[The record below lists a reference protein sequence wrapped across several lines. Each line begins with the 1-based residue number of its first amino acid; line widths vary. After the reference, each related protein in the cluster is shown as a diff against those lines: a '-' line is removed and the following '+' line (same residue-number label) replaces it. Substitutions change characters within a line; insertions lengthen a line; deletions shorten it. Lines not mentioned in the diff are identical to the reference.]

1 MISCAVTSNVVS
13 SLEAASIEATIA
25 VEVNSNGS
33 IFNFMIIDLLSAEF
47 GQMLD
52 VKNETSVGVDYSSI
66 GKIYNHT
73 HCYAGILRVWINGE
87 SCFVHVTA

>member
-1 MISCAVTSNVVS
+1 MITCAVSTAVVS
-13 SLEAASIEATIA
+13 NLDAASLEATIN
-25 VEVNSNGS
+25 VEVNHDGR
-33 IFNFMIIDLLSAEF
+33 IFKFDIVDLLSAEY

-52 VKNETSVGVDYSSI
+52 IKNDTFVGVDYSSI
-66 GKIYNHT
+66 GKIYNRT

>member
-1 MISCAVTSNVVS
+1 MITCTVNTTVVS
-13 SLEAASIEATIA
+13 NLDAAALEAIVN
-25 VEVNSNGS
+25 VEVNHDGRV
-33 IFNFMIIDLLSAEF
+33 FNFTISDLLSAEY

-52 VKNETSVGVDYSSI
+52 IKNDTAVGVDYSSI
-66 GKIYNHT
+66 GKIYNRT

>member
-1 MISCAVTSNVVS
+1 MITCAVSSEVVS
-13 SLEAASIEATIA
+13 NLDAAALEATIN
-25 VEVNSNGS
+25 VEV
-33 IFNFMIIDLLSAEF
+33 IHDDRTFHFTIIDLLSAEY

-52 VKNETSVGVDYSSI
+52 IKNDTSVGVDYSSI
-66 GKIYNHT
+66 GKIYNRT

>member
-1 MISCAVTSNVVS
+1 MITCAVSSSVVS
-13 SLEAASIEATIA
+13 NLAAAALEATIN
-25 VEVNSNGS
+25 VEV
-33 IFNFMIIDLLSAEF
+33 IHDDTRFHFTIIDMLSAEY

-52 VKNETSVGVDYSSI
+52 IKNNTSVGVEYSSI

>member
-1 MISCAVTSNVVS
+1 MITCTVKSNVVS
-13 SLEAASIEATIA
+13 SLEAASIEATIS
-25 VEVNSNGS
+25 VEVNCNGS
-33 IFNFMIIDLLSAEF
+33 IFNFMIIDLLSGQY

>member
-1 MISCAVTSNVVS
+1 MITCSVSSSVVS
-13 SLEAASIEATIA
+13 NLDAAALEATVN
-25 VEVNSNGS
+25 VEVIHDGRT
-33 IFNFMIIDLLSAEF
+33 FNFTIIDVLSAEF

-52 VKNETSVGVDYSSI
+52 IKNDTLVGVDYSSI

-87 SCFVHVTA
+87 SCFAHVTA

>member
-1 MISCAVTSNVVS
+1 MITCTVNTSVVS
-13 SLEAASIEATIA
+13 NLDAASLEATIN
-25 VEVNSNGS
+25 VEVIHDGS
-33 IFNFMIIDLLSAEF
+33 TFNFTIVDLLSAEF

-52 VKNETSVGVDYSSI
+52 IKNETHVGVDYSSI